1 MENPEVSEDKMIS
14 DPREIEYRMQP
25 SSKLEDGKIKLLPL
39 SLQEAQEVLTD
50 IVQYELGHCRTIA
63 EAREIEN
70 KLYLIAKNTDIDT
83 VRYMGNVQATIHRL
97 EGKF

>member
-1 MENPEVSEDKMIS
+1 MIC

-25 SSKLEDGKIKLLPL
+25 SSKVEDGKVKLLPL
-39 SLQEAQEVLTD
+39 SQQEAQEVLTD

-63 EAREIEN
+63 DAREIES
-70 KLYLIAKNTDIDT
+70 KLYLIAKNTDVDT
-83 VRYMGNVQATIHRL
+83 VRYMGQVQATIKRI